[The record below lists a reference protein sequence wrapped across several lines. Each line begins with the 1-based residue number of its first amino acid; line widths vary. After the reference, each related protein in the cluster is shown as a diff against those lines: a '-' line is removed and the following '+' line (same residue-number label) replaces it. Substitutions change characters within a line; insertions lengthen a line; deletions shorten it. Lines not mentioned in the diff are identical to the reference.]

1 MLIWNPSKLTT
12 KGKALLAKAQAG
24 RCTIKITKAQTG
36 SGQYSSGEATDTRTS
51 LKAPVQTLPIHSKE
65 IQNGSTLVLKV
76 AITNK
81 TSDTDVLKSGY
92 EIREFGIFAQDPDDG
107 EILYSI
113 ATASTS
119 DYMPA
124 YNGVIPSVIS
134 MSYYLEVA
142 NAASV
147 TIVTAGGLALQSDL
161 EALADRVTIIE
172 QAAVKKYGARKKV
185 GQQSCGAE
193 SWERLGGAVGL
204 TAKAAVGTGD
214 VQNDFMKSV
223 YPYNAC
229 RPCNLSE
236 DRKVT
241 AYLGDANFS
250 WTGDNGDVMLEMP
263 LCYTSRYFETD
274 SDGVEW
280 EYRWVSSAPVDGLH
294 VNPAF
299 TDGSSISDKIYIPI
313 FNGSAGKDAATG
325 AKDVIR
331 SIAGATP
338 LTEVTRATFRTRSR
352 NKGEG
357 WQLDDVWNM
366 FLLDHLFIIMF
377 AGTQAQRIL
386 GSGRTE
392 FRENEND
399 KALKAKKST
408 NCITIASDKAAYF
421 FVGQQIAI
429 GTGMW
434 FDCSAAVIQ
443 ACENAGIPVKS
454 KGATYTGNMLAVFK
468 KCGFVDVTSKVN
480 RSTGAGLL
488 RGDVLLNTSHHTAMY
503 CGNGK
508 EVEASINEKGTA
520 TGGKP
525 GDQTGKEFLIRSY
538 RNYPWTNVLRYA
550 AESQA
555 SGSGKKDVTTVAKEV
570 LAGTWGNGDERKN
583 RLTAAGYDY
592 AAVQAEVNRLAS
604 GASTPKKSTT
614 EIAKEVLAGK
624 WGNGDDRKKKLQAA
638 GYNYA
643 AVQAEVNRLA
653 KGGSSTKKS
662 VTAVAKEVLAGKW
675 GNGDAR
681 KKKLQAAGYNYNAVQ
696 KEVNR
701 LMR

>member
-36 SGQYSSGEATDTRTS
+36 SGQYSSGEATDTRAS
-51 LKAPVQTLPIHSKE
+51 LKTPVQTLPIHSKE

-142 NAASV
+142 NASSV

-185 GQQSCGAE
+185 AQQSCGAE

-392 FRENEND
+392 FRESEND
-399 KALKAKKST
+399 KALKTKKST

-434 FDCSAAVIQ
+434 SHNVVWGRTITEFKTSTEVEAATEIYFDGPPVDIAEGNVIWSCVQ
-443 ACENAGIPVKS
+443 NTGETTAMKCPNGCLENPEGPTGIKLSGRRAIRFLWIEDWFGNMWQFRDGVNIKNRQHYCCNKRAS
-454 KGATYTGNMLAVFK
+454 YADDTYTGDYQKLGYVCPTSDGYIK
-468 KCGFVDVTSKVN
+468 KMGFDSLHPEYELPVEVGG
-480 RSTGAGLL
+480 GADAYI
-488 RGDVLLNTSHHTAMY
+488 GDYYYQSEGGTLVVSGGSVSHGTYAGPFSRY
-503 CGNGK
+503 C
-508 EVEASINEKGTA
+508 
-520 TGGKP
+520 
-525 GDQTGKEFLIRSY
+525 
-538 RNYPWTNVLRYA
+538 
-550 AESQA
+550 
-555 SGSGKKDVTTVAKEV
+555 
-570 LAGTWGNGDERKN
+570 
-583 RLTAAGYDY
+583 
-592 AAVQAEVNRLAS
+592 AS
-604 GASTPKKSTT
+604 GAGHTDWALGGRPHC
-614 EIAKEVLAGK
+614 
-624 WGNGDDRKKKLQAA
+624 RKAA
-638 GYNYA
+638 I
-643 AVQAEVNRLA
+643 
-653 KGGSSTKKS
+653 
-662 VTAVAKEVLAGKW
+662 
-675 GNGDAR
+675 
-681 KKKLQAAGYNYNAVQ
+681 
-696 KEVNR
+696 
-701 LMR
+701 

>member
-1 MLIWNPSKLTT
+1 MLMWNPSKLTT
-12 KGKALLAKAQAG
+12 AGKALLAKAQAG
-24 RCTIKITKAQTG
+24 QTSIQITKAQTG
-36 SGQYSSGEATDTRTS
+36 SGSYSSGENIEGRTA
-51 LKAPVQTLPIHSKE
+51 LKTPKQTFP
-65 IQNGSTLVLKV
+65 IQNKVISDAENTVILKI

-81 TSDTDVLKSGY
+81 SETETLSNGY
-92 EIREFGIFAQDPDDG
+92 DITEFGIFAKDPQKG

-124 YNGVIPSVIS
+124 YNGVLPSVIN
-134 MSYYLEVA
+134 MSYYLEVS
-142 NAASV
+142 NAANV
-147 TIVTAGGLALQSDL
+147 TINSAGALALQADL
-161 EALADRVTIIE
+161 EALESRVATIE

-185 GQQSCGAE
+185 GQQNCGAE

-229 RPCNLSE
+229 RPCNIKE
-236 DRKVT
+236 DGTVT

-250 WTGDNGDVMLEMP
+250 WDGSNGDVMLEMP

-299 TDGSSISDKIYIPI
+299 TDGSSISEKIYIPI
-313 FNGSAGKDAATG
+313 FNGSAGKSDVG
-325 AKDVIR
+325 EKDVIR

-352 NKGEG
+352 NKGAN

-392 FRENEND
+392 FRESEND
-399 KALKAKKST
+399 KALKTKKST

-434 FDCSAAVIQ
+434 SHNVVWGRTITAFKASTEVEAATEIYFDGDPVDIAEGNVIWSCVQNTGETTAMKCPNGCLENPEGPTGIKLSGRRAVRFLWIEDWFGNMWQFRDGVNIQ
-443 ACENAGIPVKS
+443 NRQHFCCNKRSSYADD
-454 KGATYTGNMLAVFK
+454 TYTGDYQKLGYVCPTSDGYIK
-468 KCGFVDVTSKVN
+468 KMGFDSLHPEYELPVEVGG
-480 RSTGAGLL
+480 GA
-488 RGDVLLNTSHHTAMY
+488 D
-503 CGNGK
+503 
-508 EVEASINEKGTA
+508 
-520 TGGKP
+520 
-525 GDQTGKEFLIRSY
+525 SY
-538 RNYPWTNVLRYA
+538 
-550 AESQA
+550 
-555 SGSGKKDVTTVAKEV
+555 
-570 LAGTWGNGDERKN
+570 NGDYYAQSEGGTLVLSGGNVDIGTYAGPFCRYCSSGTGDTAWRFGGRPHCRK
-583 RLTAAGYDY
+583 AA
-592 AAVQAEVNRLAS
+592 
-604 GASTPKKSTT
+604 
-614 EIAKEVLAGK
+614 I
-624 WGNGDDRKKKLQAA
+624 
-638 GYNYA
+638 
-643 AVQAEVNRLA
+643 
-653 KGGSSTKKS
+653 
-662 VTAVAKEVLAGKW
+662 
-675 GNGDAR
+675 
-681 KKKLQAAGYNYNAVQ
+681 
-696 KEVNR
+696 
-701 LMR
+701 

>member
-12 KGKALLAKAQAG
+12 KGKVLLAKAQAG

-51 LKAPVQTLPIHSKE
+51 LKTPVQTLPIHSKE

-81 TSDTDVLKSGY
+81 TSDTDVLESGY

-142 NAASV
+142 NASSV

-185 GQQSCGAE
+185 AQQSCGAE

-229 RPCNLSE
+229 RPCNIKE
-236 DRKVT
+236 DGTVT

-250 WTGDNGDVMLEMP
+250 WDGSNGDVMLEMP

-299 TDGSSISDKIYIPI
+299 TDGSSISEKIYIPI
-313 FNGSAGKDAATG
+313 FNGSAGKSDVG
-325 AKDVIR
+325 EKDVIR

-352 NKGEG
+352 NKGAN

-386 GSGRTE
+386 GAGRTQMSYDG
-392 FRENEND
+392 NC
-399 KALKAKKST
+399 KALKAKATT
-408 NCITIASDKAAYF
+408 NCITIATDKAAQF
-421 FVGQQIAI
+421 FVGQQVGI
-429 GTGMW
+429 GTGAGNHSVAWYRTITEFKTSTEVEAATEIYFDGDPVDIAENNVIWSCVQKTGETTAMRSPNGCLEDPEGPTGAKLGGRRAVRFLWIEDWFGNMW
-434 FDCSAAVIQ
+434 QFRDGVNIKNRQHYCCNKRASYADD
-443 ACENAGIPVKS
+443 
-454 KGATYTGNMLAVFK
+454 TYTGDYQKLGYVCPTNEGYIKKMGFDSLHPEYEMPVEVGGGADAYIGDYYYQSEGGTLVF
-468 KCGFVDVTSKVN
+468 S
-480 RSTGAGLL
+480 
-488 RGDVLLNTSHHTAMY
+488 
-503 CGNGK
+503 
-508 EVEASINEKGTA
+508 
-520 TGGKP
+520 
-525 GDQTGKEFLIRSY
+525 
-538 RNYPWTNVLRYA
+538 
-550 AESQA
+550 
-555 SGSGKKDVTTVAKEV
+555 
-570 LAGTWGNGDERKN
+570 
-583 RLTAAGYDY
+583 
-592 AAVQAEVNRLAS
+592 
-604 GASTPKKSTT
+604 
-614 EIAKEVLAGK
+614 
-624 WGNGDDRKKKLQAA
+624 
-638 GYNYA
+638 
-643 AVQAEVNRLA
+643 
-653 KGGSSTKKS
+653 GGSVVDATN
-662 VTAVAKEVLAGKW
+662 AGPFFRDCGYGTGSANW
-675 GNGDAR
+675 NIGGRPHCR
-681 KKKLQAAGYNYNAVQ
+681 KATI
-696 KEVNR
+696 
-701 LMR
+701 

>member
-1 MLIWNPSKLTT
+1 MTNKERFIELLRSTKREGIEKLIDFLEKTDFFTAPASTRFHSSYEGGLLQHSLNVYDCLAGLGTTTVDVQEFQAAGMRLDSIPQESIIIVALLHDLCKVNFYATEMRWRKRKAIQKAARSRATTMNKSEKYSEIILLGQMLQERKIEHEQHDLYDGYQITVPLPEPTKEISVIEHQCSYGSIMNLLEMEECVKGYFEFIQLQRYQNLRGITDPKEYLQTIKNDGYATSSTYVESNYQLITQYKLTE
-12 KGKALLAKAQAG
+12 
-24 RCTIKITKAQTG
+24 
-36 SGQYSSGEATDTRTS
+36 YD
-51 LKAPVQTLPIHSKE
+51 KE
-65 IQNGSTLVLKV
+65 
-76 AITNK
+76 
-81 TSDTDVLKSGY
+81 
-92 EIREFGIFAQDPDDG
+92 
-107 EILYSI
+107 
-113 ATASTS
+113 
-119 DYMPA
+119 
-124 YNGVIPSVIS
+124 
-134 MSYYLEVA
+134 
-142 NAASV
+142 
-147 TIVTAGGLALQSDL
+147 
-161 EALADRVTIIE
+161 
-172 QAAVKKYGARKKV
+172 
-185 GQQSCGAE
+185 GAE
-193 SWERLGGAVGL
+193 MSKIEKAVQQME
-204 TAKAAVGTGD
+204 AWAGD
-214 VQNDFMKSV
+214 
-223 YPYNAC
+223 
-229 RPCNLSE
+229 
-236 DRKVT
+236 
-241 AYLGDANFS
+241 
-250 WTGDNGDVMLEMP
+250 
-263 LCYTSRYFETD
+263 D
-274 SDGVEW
+274 SHGYDQT
-280 EYRWVSSAPVDGLH
+280 YRW
-294 VNPAF
+294 
-299 TDGSSISDKIYIPI
+299 
-313 FNGSAGKDAATG
+313 
-325 AKDVIR
+325 
-331 SIAGATP
+331 
-338 LTEVTRATFRTRSR
+338 
-352 NKGEG
+352 
-357 WQLDDVWNM
+357 
-366 FLLDHLFIIMF
+366 
-377 AGTQAQRIL
+377 
-386 GSGRTE
+386 
-392 FRENEND
+392 
-399 KALKAKKST
+399 
-408 NCITIASDKAAYF
+408 
-421 FVGQQIAI
+421 GQH
-429 GTGMW
+429 GD

-555 SGSGKKDVTTVAKEV
+555 SGSGKEDVTTVAKEV
-570 LAGTWGNGDERKN
+570 LAGVWGNGDERKN

-614 EIAKEVLAGK
+614 EVAKEVLAGK

>member
-1 MLIWNPSKLTT
+1 MLEEVQAKL
-12 KGKALLAKAQAG
+12 GEMSRKAPTVISRALNKVAVTARVDLANKAQATYTVKSGGFKKDMTIRKASAG
-24 RCTIKITKAQTG
+24 RLEAVIHSQGKPLSITKFHT
-36 SGQYSSGEATDTRTS
+36 T
-51 LKAPVQTLPIHSKE
+51 AP
-65 IQNGSTLVLKV
+65 
-76 AITNK
+76 
-81 TSDTDVLKSGY
+81 
-92 EIREFGIFAQDPDDG
+92 
-107 EILYSI
+107 
-113 ATASTS
+113 
-119 DYMPA
+119 
-124 YNGVIPSVIS
+124 
-134 MSYYLEVA
+134 
-142 NAASV
+142 
-147 TIVTAGGLALQSDL
+147 
-161 EALADRVTIIE
+161 
-172 QAAVKKYGARKKV
+172 KK
-185 GQQSCGAE
+185 
-193 SWERLGGAVGL
+193 
-204 TAKAAVGTGD
+204 
-214 VQNDFMKSV
+214 
-223 YPYNAC
+223 
-229 RPCNLSE
+229 
-236 DRKVT
+236 
-241 AYLGDANFS
+241 
-250 WTGDNGDVMLEMP
+250 
-263 LCYTSRYFETD
+263 
-274 SDGVEW
+274 
-280 EYRWVSSAPVDGLH
+280 
-294 VNPAF
+294 
-299 TDGSSISDKIYIPI
+299 
-313 FNGSAGKDAATG
+313 TG
-325 AKDVIR
+325 AKANIIKGGGLKQLIYGNIKAFKGPNGQIYQRR
-331 SIAGATP
+331 STARLPIKKLSSNSIPKMIGNEEKVYGVVKPSIDRNLQPGTLTTIKDNFRVYNSMEEGVKGYFEFIQLQRYQNLRGITDPKEYLQTIKNDGYATSSTYVESNYQLITQYK
-338 LTEVTRATFRTRSR
+338 LTEYD
-352 NKGEG
+352 KEG
-357 WQLDDVWNM
+357 AEMSKIEKAVQQMEAWAGDDSHGYDQTYRW
-366 FLLDHLFIIMF
+366 
-377 AGTQAQRIL
+377 
-386 GSGRTE
+386 
-392 FRENEND
+392 
-399 KALKAKKST
+399 
-408 NCITIASDKAAYF
+408 
-421 FVGQQIAI
+421 GQH
-429 GTGMW
+429 GD

-570 LAGTWGNGDERKN
+570 LAGSWGNGDDRKN

-592 AAVQAEVNRLAS
+592 TAVQAEVNRLAS

-653 KGGSSTKKS
+653 KGGSATKKS

-675 GNGDAR
+675 GNGDTR